1 MIDLQ
6 AKSKPLIIIAGPTAC
21 GKTSASVELAKLING
36 EVVSAD
42 SMQVYKYMDIG
53 TAKIMPEE
61 MQGIKHYLV
70 DELEPDEEF
79 SVAVFQEKAK
89 QYISEIHSKGKIP
102 IMVGGTGFYINAVL
116 YDNDFTE
123 DESDGSIRAE
133 LREYLNKNGREALY
147 ELLKEVDPQ
156 ACDTIHIN
164 NTKRVIRAIE
174 YFRLTGEKMSEH
186 NKAEK
191 QRQPVY
197 DCKFF
202 VLNMDRD
209 RLYERIDKRIDI
221 MLEQGLVKEVEELH
235 KHYDKHLVSM
245 QGLGYKANVRLMRLY
260 IP

>member
-1 MIDLQ
+1 
-6 AKSKPLIIIAGPTAC
+6 
-21 GKTSASVELAKLING
+21 
-36 EVVSAD
+36 
-42 SMQVYKYMDIG
+42 
-53 TAKIMPEE
+53 

-70 DELEPDEEF
+70 DELEPDQEF

-245 QGLGYKANVRLMRLY
+245 QGLGYKEIIAYLDGECSLDEAVYTLKRDTRHFAKRQLTWFRHQCDGIWVDVDRLDLDGGKETAEY
-260 IP
+260 IYNQI